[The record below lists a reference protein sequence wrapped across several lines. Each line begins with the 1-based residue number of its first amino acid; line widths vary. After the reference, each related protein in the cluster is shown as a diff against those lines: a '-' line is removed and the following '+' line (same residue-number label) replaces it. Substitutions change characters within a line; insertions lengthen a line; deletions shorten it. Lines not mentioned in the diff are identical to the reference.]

1 MLASTCLSFCVII
14 WALQLS
20 RRVATA
26 EANALVDP
34 LTGVFN
40 RRGWNALVGRET
52 ARSQRE
58 RTSMTVFVMD
68 IDEFKFVND
77 RYGHARGDQVLKDV
91 ASAIRGSARAND
103 VVARLGG
110 DEFALLVLEDGSTE
124 ALLERL
130 DRALASIGVSLS
142 VGYATTQPGTDVG
155 AATEAADR
163 LMYHNKESRRTQGT
177 ITVTGKHA
185 TLPAAHY
192 SDRIF

>member
-1 MLASTCLSFCVII
+1 MLASTCLSLCVIV

-20 RRVATA
+20 RRVAAA

-58 RTSMTVFVMD
+58 RTSMTVFIMD
-68 IDEFKFVND
+68 IDQFKLIND

-91 ASAIRGSARAND
+91 ASAIRTSARAND

-110 DEFALLVLEDGSTE
+110 DEFGLLALEDGSTE

-130 DRALASIGVSLS
+130 DRALAPIGVSLS
-142 VGYATTQPGTDVG
+142 VGYATAPPGTDVG
-155 AATEAADR
+155 IATEAADR
-163 LMYHNKESRRTQGT
+163 RMYVNKETRRTQRT
-177 ITVTGKHA
+177 ITVSGKHA
-185 TLPAAHY
+185 TLPATH
-192 SDRIF
+192 